1 MLKWVKILI
10 LIYKY
15 SCFDLWFDASGSFSL
30 SDGNDFGENAV
41 IFCADMS
48 SSAHV
53 DNRKTDILILS
64 KDLTQGLENPAL
76 TAEKEY
82 AIIRKKWATKKN

>member
-1 MLKWVKILI
+1 MSKNADPDK
-10 LIYKY
+10 YKY
-15 SCFDLWFDASGSFSL
+15 SCFHLWFDASGRFSL
-30 SDGNDFGENAV
+30 SDGSGFGENAV
-41 IFCADMS
+41 VFCADMS

-53 DNRKTDILILS
+53 DNRKRDILFLN

-82 AIIRKKWATKKN
+82 SIIRKKRET